1 MNLSKA
7 AKVTRVSNAVVAG
20 TSDIESTAVDMKGF
34 EAVQFVVA
42 FGAITTGAVTSVK
55 LQGSHDGSTWTSSD
69 LTGTGQTVADDAD
82 NKLFILDMAKPRFR
96 YVRCVV
102 DRGTQNAV
110 VDSITAYQ
118 YQADKEPV
126 THDASVGGS
135 EFFHAPEV
143 GTA

>member
-1 MNLSKA
+1 MNLSNA
-7 AKVTRVSNAVVAG
+7 AKATRVSNAVAAG
-20 TSDIESTAVDMKGF
+20 QTAVNSTGVDMKGF

-42 FGAITTGAVTSVK
+42 FGAITAGAVTSVK

-82 NKLFILDMAKPRFR
+82 NKLFILDMAKPRYR

-102 DRGTQNAV
+102 SRATQNSV
-110 VDSITAYQ
+110 VDSIVAYQ

-126 THDASVGGS
+126 AQDATVGGC
-135 EFFHAPEV
+135 EFAHAPEA